1 MQILTTTVVLVQAW
15 AEICLLLAGYDN
27 SMSGNT
33 RMIRVGLIGY
43 GFAGK
48 TFHAP
53 LIRCAPRLTLTVV
66 GSSKRD
72 AVLADFPEVE
82 VCSAEAVTTHPEVD
96 LVVVATPNESHFPLA
111 AAALRAGKDV
121 VVDKPFTL
129 TLAEARGLVEIAT
142 EHKRLLSVFQN
153 RRWYSEVLATKAVLE
168 SGVLGEVSHYECH
181 MDRFRPNVRQ
191 RWRENSGPG
200 AGLWFDLGPH
210 LIDQALHLF
219 GMPDSVSASFAI
231 MRPGGQ
237 TDDWAH
243 VQLNYDGFQGPKMRA
258 ILHASLLVSWGMGAD
273 GGPKS
278 ALHGTRASWAKF
290 GGDVQEM
297 QLMTGMLPD
306 APGFGVDSDPG
317 ILYDGATGEQT
328 EIPAPVGDQRPYY
341 AGVREAI
348 LEGRPAPIS
357 GEHGVAVMAV
367 LEASFESSACGRTL
381 PIPLTRE
388 ERTRWQQAFY
398 RIR

>member
-1 MQILTTTVVLVQAW
+1 
-15 AEICLLLAGYDN
+15 
-27 SMSGNT
+27 
-33 RMIRVGLIGY
+33 LIGY

-53 LIRCAPRLTLTVV
+53 LIRCLPGLALTVV

-72 AVLADFPEVE
+72 AVMAELPGVSI
-82 VCSAEAVTTHPEVD
+82 CSAEEMATHPEVD

-129 TLAEARGLVEIAT
+129 TLAEARELVKIAS
-142 EHKRLLSVFQN
+142 EHNRLLSVFQN

-168 SGVLGEVSHYECH
+168 SGSLGEVSHYGCH

-191 RWRENSGPG
+191 RWRENPGPG

-219 GMPDSVSASFAI
+219 GMPDSVNANFAI
-231 MRPGGQ
+231 LRPGGQ

-243 VQLNYDGFQGPKMRA
+243 VQLNYPKMRA
-258 ILHASLLVSWGMGAD
+258 VLHASLLVAWGAGAG
-273 GGPKS
+273 GGPRS

-290 GGDVQEM
+290 GGDVQEE
-297 QLMTGMLPD
+297 QLMAGMSPD
-306 APGFGVDSDPG
+306 AAGFGVDSDPG
-317 ILYDGATGEQT
+317 ILYDGASGGQT
-328 EIPAPVGDQRPYY
+328 RIPAPVGDQRPYY
-341 AGVREAI
+341 AGVRDAI

-357 GEHGVAVMAV
+357 GEHGAAVMAI
-367 LEASFESSACGRTL
+367 LEASFESGVRGQTL
-381 PIPLTRE
+381 PIPLTSE
-388 ERTRWQQAFY
+388 ERAQWEQAFSQNG
-398 RIR
+398 